1 MRDCSGI
8 STEQD
13 SEADRGSERL
23 NLRPRGYSRRNT
35 RPRNHIARL
44 RSTTTLHLREI
55 VRRFVD
61 ERDWRQF
68 HSPKNLS
75 MSLAIEAAE
84 LMEHFQWI
92 DIAESRRI
100 GDDPAKLAA
109 VGEEI
114 ADVLC
119 YLLALAN
126 ELKLD
131 LSAVRD
137 KMVKNAVKYPAEQA
151 AGATIHRR
159 NKT

>member
-1 MRDCSGI
+1 M
-8 STEQD
+8 TD
-13 SEADRGSERL
+13 S
-23 NLRPRGYSRRNT
+23 
-35 RPRNHIARL
+35 
-44 RSTTTLHLREI
+44 STTVTDLREL

-100 GDDPAKLAA
+100 AGDPAKLAA

-126 ELKLD
+126 ELEID
-131 LSAVRD
+131 LSAAVRD
-137 KMVKNAVKYPAEQA
+137 KMVKNAAKYPRKRSRGRYAPPA
-151 AGATIHRR
+151 AGGDPED
-159 NKT
+159 